1 MSTVFLCCSHI
12 FVSRNLQ
19 RGELTTV
26 LLTMLRQEGQQAFS
40 AQVRRLTSP
49 ALRNFYGSE
58 ALRSVLHEL
67 K

>member
-1 MSTVFLCCSHI
+1 
-12 FVSRNLQ
+12 
-19 RGELTTV
+19 
-26 LLTMLRQEGQQAFS
+26 MLRLEGQQAFS

-49 ALRNFYGSE
+49 AFQDFYGSE